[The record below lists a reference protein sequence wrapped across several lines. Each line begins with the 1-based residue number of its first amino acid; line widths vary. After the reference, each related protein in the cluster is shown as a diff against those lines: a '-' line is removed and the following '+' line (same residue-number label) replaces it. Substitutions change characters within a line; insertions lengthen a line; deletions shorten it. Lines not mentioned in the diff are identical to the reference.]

1 MPIPSPIPLAAA
13 AQLAQRLAQPKP
25 MRHGSVGAR
34 YMKCSKPGCPC
45 ATDPDARHGHYN
57 SLTRSVQG
65 KTKSRYLTPEQAELA
80 RRQIDAGREFQHHID
95 DYWKACE
102 QWADQELGGDP
113 TATATAGAVKKG
125 PCPRNLWVNR
135 SPRRLWRACE
145 PTRKP
150 RFFSGLRVRLTC

>member
-1 MPIPSPIPLAAA
+1 MPSSSPIPIAAA

-25 MRHGSVGAR
+25 MRHGSVGER

-45 ATDPDARHGHYN
+45 ATDPDARHGPYN
-57 SLTRSVQG
+57 SLTSSVQG
-65 KTKSRYLTPEQAELA
+65 KTKSRYLTPEQVELA
-80 RRQIDAGREFQHHID
+80 RRQIDAGREFQHNID

-125 PCPRNLWVNR
+125 GSKRASRKR
-135 SPRRLWRACE
+135 SA
-145 PTRKP
+145 RK
-150 RFFSGLRVRLTC
+150 SAG